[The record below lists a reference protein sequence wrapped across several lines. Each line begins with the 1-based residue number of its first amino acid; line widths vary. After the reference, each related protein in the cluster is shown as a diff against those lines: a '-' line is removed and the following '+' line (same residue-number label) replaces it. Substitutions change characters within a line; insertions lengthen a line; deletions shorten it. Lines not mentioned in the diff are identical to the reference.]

1 MSEAITRGIRVRVRA
16 QYVPEQ
22 SSPDEDHY
30 FFAYAV
36 AITNE
41 GPQKVRLV
49 SRHWLITDGT
59 GALREVKGDGVV
71 GEQPELAPGQTFE
84 YTSACPLTTPVGSM
98 YGTYQMVTPTGERF
112 DARIAPFTLA
122 LPNALN

>member
-41 GPQKVRLV
+41 GPHKVRLV